1 MNADMCGGDTDMRR
15 RGLGRGLDALIP
27 TGIAE
32 PALTGE
38 TVMTVPID
46 SIQPNPFQ
54 PRQQFRDEELEVLA
68 ASIQAHG
75 VLQPIIVR
83 LKDDGYELV
92 AGERRLRAAQKA
104 GLTEIP
110 AIVRRCSDD
119 EMVAL
124 ALVENLQREDLNPL
138 DEAHAYRTLVDRFG
152 FTQEEIAARIGKSRV
167 AVTNTLRLLSLPDA
181 IKQALR
187 DGTITEG
194 HGRALLGAPDE
205 GVMMEAFQ
213 QVVKSGLSVRQTEAL
228 VQRLSKAR
236 QRKGKAIDPHLLAL
250 QQLLEERL
258 QAPVRLRKG
267 RKGGVLEIRYF
278 SDGELNSLIQR
289 LVGEVQ
295 L

>member
-1 MNADMCGGDTDMRR
+1 MRVEVTDMRR

-32 PALTGE
+32 PAPTSE
-38 TVMTVPID
+38 TVTTVPINAV
-46 SIQPNPFQ
+46 QPNPFQ

-68 ASIQAHG
+68 ASVQAHG

-83 LKDDGYELV
+83 LKDGGYELV
-92 AGERRLRAAQKA
+92 AGERRWRAAQKA

-110 AIVRRCSDD
+110 AIVRQCSDE
-119 EMVAL
+119 EMLAL

-152 FTQEEIAARIGKSRV
+152 FTQEEIAVRIGKSRPAV
-167 AVTNTLRLLSLPDA
+167 ANTLRLLSLPDT

-205 GVMMEAFQ
+205 GVMMEAFR
-213 QVVKSGLSVRQTEAL
+213 QVVKSGLSVRQTEGL

-236 QRKGKAIDPHLLAL
+236 RRKGRTADPNLMAL
-250 QQLLEERL
+250 QRLLEERL
-258 QAPVRLRKG
+258 QTTVRLRKG
-267 RKGGVLEIRYF
+267 KKGGVLEIRYF

-289 LVGEVQ
+289 LIGEVQ